1 MQHISERLGGFLMT
15 SLELL
20 AALFILV
27 LGALALWAVVAYIL
41 DVTQT
46 RHAIRRNYQ
55 AYCAKGLIG
64 WLAGPG
70 GMGAST
76 HPTQPGGRAFGRGG

>member
-46 RHAIRRNYQ
+46 RHAIRR
-55 AYCAKGLIG
+55 
-64 WLAGPG
+64 
-70 GMGAST
+70 T
-76 HPTQPGGRAFGRGG
+76 R